1 MCFEYQIFDNGC
13 WMIVLDDGHALVIFI
28 EIYYALK
35 NLLKKC
41 VSTFLGGKALF
52 GLFLKKSKPMVAFKI
67 CCTNNSHEAAPQLR
81 VGEAG
86 L

>member
-1 MCFEYQIFDNGC
+1 MKMDFAFYTDEISSQIP
-13 WMIVLDDGHALVIFI
+13 VIR
-28 EIYYALK
+28 L
-35 NLLKKC
+35 
-41 VSTFLGGKALF
+41 SFLGGKLYSGCRIF
-52 GLFLKKSKPMVAFKI
+52 ILKKDQNQWLITKI